1 MHRTPWGR
9 IYLLTREGFFSS
21 LRPLLIFHLIMA
33 VALFGFPFMIYFLT
47 SGFNILDAFSQLA
60 SSYNH
65 GGGAAPY
72 LFGTTIFSLVWINKL
87 VHIASPGVY
96 TQLPASAGEKSLSM
110 ALLVIGYHLIALV
123 SSLVITLLFSLAVP
137 MDWATLLLWAFV
149 AQGVSY
155 VPTIAFVLITLFA
168 LHSFLLAAWCMIHF
182 RKALFGFCWSILIE
196 FVAFFLL
203 VSILSKM
210 DIESLFMMIKDV
222 NQDLLTYVFVGIL
235 AAIDAFLCWAIYY
248 RIKTIQLK

>member
-1 MHRTPWGR
+1 
-9 IYLLTREGFFSS
+9 
-21 LRPLLIFHLIMA
+21 
-33 VALFGFPFMIYFLT
+33 
-47 SGFNILDAFSQLA
+47 
-60 SSYNH
+60 
-65 GGGAAPY
+65 
-72 LFGTTIFSLVWINKL
+72 
-87 VHIASPGVY
+87 
-96 TQLPASAGEKSLSM
+96 M

-123 SSLVITLLFSLAVP
+123 SSLVITFILSLAVP

-149 AQGVSY
+149 AHEASC
-155 VPTIAFVLITLFA
+155 VPTIFYVIVTLFG
-168 LHSFLLAAWCMIHF
+168 LHIFLLMAWCMIHF